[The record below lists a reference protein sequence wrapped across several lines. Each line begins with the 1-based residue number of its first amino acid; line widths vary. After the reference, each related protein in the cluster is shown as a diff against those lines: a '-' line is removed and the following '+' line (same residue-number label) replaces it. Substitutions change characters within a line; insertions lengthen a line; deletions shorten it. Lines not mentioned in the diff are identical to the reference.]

1 MKKDINGSATMQ
13 SNEGTINNNE
23 NMNATILSGSK
34 NVAGK
39 IFSNAEL
46 WNIQRQRKSSTLRRH
61 SF

>member
-1 MKKDINGSATMQ
+1 MKKDLNGSATMQ

-23 NMNATILSGSK
+23 NMNTTISSDLK
-34 NVAGK
+34 IAAGK

-46 WNIQRQRKSSTLRRH
+46 WNIQRQRKSLTTRRY